1 MSRLVFHKVTK
12 VFSQKKQNDVVAV
25 DKFSLEV
32 KSGELMV
39 LLGPSGCGKTSLLRM
54 VAGLEE
60 ITMGD
65 ILLNGQSVKTIPPH
79 QRPFSLVFQN
89 YALYPHMTAE
99 QNLTYG
105 LRVRKVDKKKIK
117 RRLQE
122 TMELLRLN
130 RSELRRK
137 PAELSG
143 GQRQRIALGR
153 AIMRRPEVFLLD
165 EPMSNLD
172 QKLRLHLRTEMR
184 NIQRSLK
191 ATMLLVT
198 HDQSEAAVLG
208 DRITLIN
215 KGRIEQIGKPQDL
228 YSRPANMFV
237 AEFMAYPP
245 INLIRGSLTIRG
257 NDLCFEEIG
266 SGSISFKP
274 AGLATA
280 LSGSRLPDEI
290 VVGLRPEL
298 VSVKKDRQ
306 TPDSHRHGCARVLN
320 VEACGLFSCLHMDTG
335 SHRISGMIDS
345 QAIIKTGERLDILI
359 DLSQAVFFD
368 PRSGDKIYPPPPK
381 KNLDAGEIL

>member
-1 MSRLVFHKVTK
+1 MSILVFHKVTK
-12 VFSQKKQNDVVAV
+12 IFSQKKQKDVVAV
-25 DKFSLEV
+25 DKFNLEV
-32 KSGELMV
+32 KPGELMV

-60 ITMGD
+60 ITRGD

-79 QRPFSLVFQN
+79 KRPFSLVFQN
-89 YALYPHMTAE
+89 YALYSHMTAE

-105 LRVRKVDKKKIK
+105 LRVRKVEKEEIKK
-117 RRLQE
+117 RLQE
-122 TMELLRLN
+122 TTELMRLT

-184 NIQRSLK
+184 NMQRCLE

-198 HDQSEAAVLG
+198 HDQSEAAALG

-215 KGRIEQIGKPQDL
+215 KGKIEQTGRPQDL

-237 AEFMAYPP
+237 AEFMVHPP
-245 INLIRGSLTIRG
+245 INLIPGSLTSRG
-257 NDLCFEEIG
+257 DELYFQEIG

-274 AGLATA
+274 EGLSTA
-280 LSGSRLPDEI
+280 LSKGSLPHEV

-298 VSVKKDRQ
+298 VSVKKYCQ
-306 TPDSHRHGCARVLN
+306 ASNSHSHGCARALN
-320 VEACGLFSCLHMDTG
+320 KEACGLFAYLHMDTG
-335 SHRISGMIDS
+335 SHRISGMIDP
-345 QAIIKTGERLDILI
+345 QTIIKTGEPMDIFF

-368 PRSGDKIYPPPPK
+368 PRSGDRIYP
-381 KNLDAGEIL
+381 

>member
-25 DKFSLEV
+25 DKLSLEV

-60 ITMGD
+60 ITSGD

-79 QRPFSLVFQN
+79 QRPFSMVFQN

-117 RRLQE
+117 RRLLE
-122 TMELLRLN
+122 TMELVRLD
-130 RSELRRK
+130 RSELKRK
-137 PAELSG
+137 PSELSG

-184 NIQRSLK
+184 NLQRCLK

-198 HDQSEAAVLG
+198 HDQSEATALG

-215 KGRIEQIGKPQDL
+215 KGKIEQIGRPHEL

-245 INLIRGSLTIRG
+245 LNLIRGSLTSRG
-257 NDLCFEEIG
+257 DDLYFQEIG
-266 SGSISFKP
+266 SGSISFKS
-274 AGLATA
+274 AGLTTVF
-280 LSGSRLPDEI
+280 SGGRLPDEV
-290 VVGLRPEL
+290 VVGLRPEAVAVNKYCKISDL
-298 VSVKKDRQ
+298 Q
-306 TPDSHRHGCARVLN
+306 NHGCAIAINMEV
-320 VEACGLFSCLHMDTG
+320 CGMFAYLHMDTG
-335 SHRISGMIDS
+335 SHQIRGTIDSKAIIKSGERIDIIIDNS
-345 QAIIKTGERLDILI
+345 QAI
-359 DLSQAVFFD
+359 FFD
-368 PRSGDKIYPPPPK
+368 PRSGDRIYPK
-381 KNLDAGEIL
+381 H